1 VGCRKVACWPLA
13 NWSSEVSQN
22 GSIVLQLAQ
31 LCWSEYFFNTWACLV
46 TLVKAEKLAKFPD
59 SQEACNG
66 LSLLA
71 CRRA

>member
-1 VGCRKVACWPLA
+1 
-13 NWSSEVSQN
+13 
-22 GSIVLQLAQ
+22 
-31 LCWSEYFFNTWACLV
+31 V

-71 CRRA
+71 CRRAYWQCDCSGSASSWWSFWTKSMTTALCLLWK